1 MMFLDDQDCREESK
15 IKYFSHLLAL
25 LKEVFGMLT
34 ILSYYM
40 KKILWHVKVRVVS
53 ASNKI
58 YLIGIFD
65 EMSHSHVREHNFV
78 KTS

>member
-1 MMFLDDQDCREESK
+1 MYSFATSLNEKHFSIKKLPIMTMMFLDDQDCREESK

-34 ILSYYM
+34 IWSYNM

-53 ASNKI
+53 ASYKI
-58 YLIGIFD
+58 
-65 EMSHSHVREHNFV
+65 
-78 KTS
+78 